1 MEKCYILI
9 KNGRIW
15 DGRKFLTDGQDVAVS
30 DGKIAAIGNLADYSA
45 RYVLDAKGAIIAP
58 GLIDTH
64 MHIKGCS
71 YKATGA
77 PAEAVTFPFGVTTA
91 VECTAA
97 SVADAGGDFGN
108 FLDNLQLKTFV
119 FANVEFTEIEGD
131 IPSAVKT
138 LERYPGRGLGLK
150 VLLDTKVSDYRI
162 LDGTPLEKV
171 CAYAHERGWKVMVH
185 SSNPPI
191 PMSEVMDIL
200 QPGDICTH
208 IFHGGINTVADEAF
222 LSLKKAEEK
231 GIFMDVGLAAGQWID
246 FSIARAAMEKGF
258 YPHSIGTDL
267 VSYNAFLQGGV
278 SGLTTAM
285 TVMRELGMPEEKLL
299 EAVTGSAAQT
309 IGQEHALGRLEIGRT
324 ADIAVIG
331 WGNVPMDMT
340 DKSGNHLTCEQGYQ
354 CRLTMANGNVVYR
367 QGI

>member
-1 MEKCYILI
+1 MKKHYILI

-15 DGRKFLTDGQDVAVS
+15 DGRKFLNDAQDVAVC
-30 DGKIAAIGNLADYSA
+30 DGIIADIGNLSEDSA
-45 RYVLDAKGAIIAP
+45 KYVLDAKGAIIAP

-97 SVADAGGDFGN
+97 SAENAGGDFGN

-119 FANVEFTEIEGD
+119 FANVEFTDPKGD
-131 IPSAVKT
+131 IPSAVRT

-150 VLLDTKVSDYRI
+150 VLLDTKVSDYII
-162 LDGTPLEKV
+162 LDGKPLESV
-171 CAYAHERGWKVMVH
+171 CSYAHERGWKVMVH

-200 QPGDICTH
+200 SEGDICTH
-208 IFHGGINTVADEAF
+208 IFHGGKNTVADDDF
-222 LSLKKAEEK
+222 LSLKKAAEK
-231 GIFMDVGLAAGQWID
+231 GISLDVGLAAGSWIN
-246 FSIARAAMEKGF
+246 FSVARAAIERDF

-278 SGLTTAM
+278 YGLTTAM
-285 TVMRELGMPEEKLL
+285 TVMRELGMPEEKVF
-299 EAVTGSAAQT
+299 EAVTGSAARS
-309 IGQEHALGRLEIGRT
+309 IGQEHKLGRLEVGRV

-331 WGNVPMDMT
+331 YGNTPIDMA
-340 DKSGNHLTCEQGYQ
+340 DKSGNRLKCEQGYQ
-354 CRLTMANGNVVYR
+354 CWLTMANGAVVYR
-367 QGI
+367 SGI

>member
-1 MEKCYILI
+1 MEKYHILI

-15 DGRKFLTDGQDVAVS
+15 DGRKFLHDAKDVAVH
-30 DGKIAAIGNLADYSA
+30 DGIIADIGNLPESSA
-45 RYVLDAKGAIIAP
+45 KYVLDANGAIIAP

-71 YKATGA
+71 YKSTGA

-97 SVADAGGDFGN
+97 TPENAGGDFGN
-108 FLDNLQLKTFV
+108 FLDNLQLKTFL

-150 VLLDTKVSDYRI
+150 VLLDTKVSDYKI
-162 LDGTPLEKV
+162 LDATPLKRV

-185 SSNPPI
+185 SSNPPV
-191 PMSEVMDIL
+191 PMSEIMDIL

-208 IFHGGINTVADEAF
+208 IFHGGKNTVADDDF
-222 LSLKKAEEK
+222 LSLKKAMDK
-231 GIFMDVGLAAGQWID
+231 GIALDVAMAAGFWID
-246 FSIARAAMEKGF
+246 FSVAREAMERGF

-267 VSYNAFLQGGV
+267 VSFHAFLQGGIY
-278 SGLTTAM
+278 GLTLAM
-285 TVMRELGMPEEKLL
+285 TVMRELGMPEEKVL

-309 IGQEHALGRLEIGRT
+309 IGQEHRLGRLEVGRC

-331 WGNVPMDMT
+331 WGNNSVDMT
-340 DKSGNHLTCEQGYQ
+340 DRSGNRLKSELGYQ
-354 CRLTMANGNVVYR
+354 CHLTIANGSVVYR
-367 QGI
+367 SGI